1 MINQT
6 IKVCGSI
13 LNFGGN
19 KKKKECLKLNELFY
33 GSLEDKNAESNED
46 NGGLLM
52 RFQRD
57 TETIRVIHVMLLELR
72 ICKRET
78 FMDLVR

>member
-1 MINQT
+1 MF
-6 IKVCGSI
+6 GSI

-19 KKKKECLKLNELFY
+19 KKKECLKLNELFY
-33 GSLEDKNAESNED
+33 GSLEDKNTESNED

-57 TETIRVIHVMLLELR
+57 TETMRVIHVMLLELR